1 MSEIKIGDKVEVIN
15 SSIFGYAVHTGY
27 IGVVKKITDGYEVEI
42 YFDSIGDG
50 LTQWVHYPTWE
61 KWVKV
66 VKE

>member
-1 MSEIKIGDKVEVIN
+1 MSEIKVGDKVEVIN
-15 SSIFGYAVHTGY
+15 SGIFGYKITEGDLAR
-27 IGVVKKITDGYEVEI
+27 VKKITDGIEIEV
-42 YFDSIGDG
+42 YFNDIEDG

>member
-15 SSIFGYAVHTGY
+15 SSIFGYEVHTGHV
-27 IGVVKKITDGYEVEI
+27 GVVKKIADGFEIEV

-66 VKE
+66 VEE